1 LQYTYANSD
10 NSQNGNAKAK
20 GAIMFESLSQRL
32 SKVIKTIKGETRLT
46 ESNTAEM
53 LREIRIA
60 LLEADVALAVVKD
73 LMASIKKKAMGAEVM
88 DSLSPGQAL
97 VGIVEQEIVRI
108 LSCGAVEQDDVSSE
122 DKDNNDEK
130 PKQQSK
136 SSSNIHALNLSTQ
149 PPAIILMAGLQGSGK
164 TTTTGKLAKHLK
176 ESVGKKVMTVS
187 CDIYRPAA
195 IEQLKYVS
203 EQAGATWFESNPS
216 QKPLD
221 IAKNALE
228 FAKKN
233 YIDVLL
239 VDTAG
244 RLGIDEEMMS
254 ELHGLHNYLNPIESL
269 LVVDAMQG
277 QDAVNTAKAFSQ
289 RISITGIVLSKVDG
303 DSRGGA
309 ALSAQYITQR
319 PIKFMGISEK
329 IDGIQEFDA
338 KRIAQRILG
347 MGDILAI
354 IEQAQKSINVEEAQK
369 IANKIKKGE
378 GFDLEDFLT
387 QIQTMQKMGGVS
399 MFMDKLPTELL
410 NKTSPDQLNGA
421 EKQLKRTQGII
432 HSMTPK
438 ERRNPDIIKATRK
451 RRIAIGAGTTVQE
464 VNKLLNQFEQ
474 MQSMMKKLKGG
485 GMMKMLKAMGGMKAL
500 KNKFGM

>member
-1 LQYTYANSD
+1 
-10 NSQNGNAKAK
+10 
-20 GAIMFESLSQRL
+20 MFESLSQRL
-32 SKVIKTIKGETRLT
+32 SKIIKTIKGETRLT
-46 ESNTAEM
+46 ESNTADM
-53 LREIRIA
+53 MREIRLA
-60 LLEADVALAVVKD
+60 LLEADVALSVVKE
-73 LMASIKKKAMGAEVM
+73 LMSNIKKKAMGAEVIN
-88 DSLSPGQAL
+88 SLSPGQAL
-97 VGIVEQEIVRI
+97 VSIVEQEIIHI
-108 LSCGAVEQDDVSSE
+108 LNGTSKDDSTAEFSSEQDIAEYSQ
-122 DKDNNDEK
+122 KK
-130 PKQQSK
+130 SK
-136 SSSNIHALNLSTQ
+136 LNLASQ

-164 TTTTGKLAKHLK
+164 TTSTGKIAKYLK
-176 ESVGKKVMTVS
+176 DNLGKKVMTVS

-203 EQAGATWFESNPS
+203 EQAQALWFSSTPE
-216 QKPLD
+216 QKPID
-221 IAKNALE
+221 IAKNALDY
-228 FAKKN
+228 AKKN
-233 YIDVLL
+233 YVDVLL

-244 RLGIDEEMMS
+244 RLGIDEEMMQ
-254 ELHGLHNYLNPIESL
+254 ELQSLHDYLKPIESL

-289 RISITGIVLSKVDG
+289 RIEITGIVLSKVDG

-309 ALSAQYITQR
+309 ALSAHYITQK

-354 IEQAQKSINVEEAQK
+354 IEQVQKNIDVEEAQK
-369 IANKIKKGE
+369 LARKIKKGE

-399 MFMDKLPTELL
+399 MLMDKLPAEML
-410 NKTSPDQLNGA
+410 NKTKTSPDQVSVA

-438 ERRNPDIIKATRK
+438 ERRNPDIIKAVRK
-451 RRIAIGAGTTVQE
+451 RRIALGAGTTVQE

-474 MQSMMKKLKGG
+474 MQGMMKKLKGG
-485 GMMKMLKAMGGMKAL
+485 GMMKMLKAMGGMNAL
-500 KNKFGM
+500 KNKFGI